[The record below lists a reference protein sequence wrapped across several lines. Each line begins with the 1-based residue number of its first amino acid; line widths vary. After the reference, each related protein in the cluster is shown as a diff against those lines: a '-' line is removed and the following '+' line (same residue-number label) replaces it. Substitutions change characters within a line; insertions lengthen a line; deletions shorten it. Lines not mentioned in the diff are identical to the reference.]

1 MQIDKKYNRISLI
14 LFNDQEDYE
23 DSINQELYRLE
34 SKYPSFELLDIKFVV
49 TETNI
54 NFSSSVL
61 IIYKY
66 LKEED
71 EVKKEWKN
79 IMY

>member
-71 EVKKEWKN
+71 EVKKE
-79 IMY
+79 